1 MEDAILH
8 NIVRRVYGDGRCE
21 FEDFLFRFPTML
33 PAKKVGTQT
42 HPQTM
47 GATLVVV
54 ERRRSQIV
62 TPMLT
67 SCLTSFI
74 IILLSR
80 QRHLFVDA
88 FAVGKRSRSTTLAM
102 RRHTIFANSSTSS
115 DAAAATVSSITNKMT
130 IVNGLSS
137 PTILDNYDTF
147 LVDMWGVMHDG
158 HAPYDG
164 VLHAVRQLKEAGKAL
179 IILSNS
185 SKRIVDSEKMLVK
198 LGFNCN
204 DFHTIITSGEVAH
217 RLLGNN
223 GYCKKWNILDTLIQ
237 QNQRKVFVFG
247 SSDDDALYCSSAGW
261 TLSSI
266 EDADLILARGTFTI
280 NNGSG
285 TIISKKENEALYWTT
300 VEQSMTIASQRKLP
314 MLISN
319 PDKIRPDP
327 GNKTPMPGTL
337 GDTYERYLWTTNC
350 SPIGDSPGMTEEG
363 ARAYVHRI
371 GKPFGEVYDV
381 SLLSLLSA
389 SSGEDD
395 DDVLRNS
402 LRKRTIMIGD
412 ALETDVVGGNN
423 AGIDVLW
430 VVQNGIHGID
440 VRTKGVDRT
449 LELFNWDKL
458 CTYAYG
464 EEVSPRYMMDHFRW

>member
-1 MEDAILH
+1 
-8 NIVRRVYGDGRCE
+8 
-21 FEDFLFRFPTML
+21 
-33 PAKKVGTQT
+33 
-42 HPQTM
+42 
-47 GATLVVV
+47 
-54 ERRRSQIV
+54 
-62 TPMLT
+62 MLT

-74 IILLSR
+74 IILCC
-80 QRHLFVDA
+80 RHNSPLVVFVDA
-88 FAVGKRSRSTTLAM
+88 FAVAKKSSR
-102 RRHTIFANSSTSS
+102 RTIFANSSTSS
-115 DAAAATVSSITNKMT
+115 DAGSTTVSSTRNKMI

-137 PTILDNYDTF
+137 PTILNNYDTF
-147 LVDMWGVMHDG
+147 LIDMWGVMHDG
-158 HAPYDG
+158 HTPYDG
-164 VLHAVRQLKEAGKAL
+164 VLHAVRQLKEAGKTL

-185 SKRIVDSEKMLVK
+185 SKRMVDSEKMLTK
-198 LGFNCN
+198 LGFHCN

-217 RLLGNN
+217 RLLRGDGTN
-223 GYCKKWNILDTLIQ
+223 GYCNNWNILDTLIQ

-247 SSDDDALYCSSAGW
+247 SGDDDALYCSSAGW

-280 NNGSG
+280 DDGSG
-285 TIISKKENEALYWTT
+285 TIISKKENEALYWKT

-363 ARAYVHRI
+363 ARAYVRRI

-381 SLLSLLSA
+381 ALSSLISV

-395 DDVLRNS
+395 DDVTRNR
-402 LRKRTIMIGD
+402 LRKRMIMIGD

-430 VVQNGIHGID
+430 VVQDGIHGVD
-440 VRTKGVDRT
+440 VRTKGVDGT
-449 LELFNWDKL
+449 LELFNREKQ

-464 EEVSPRYMMDHFRW
+464 EEASSRYVMDHFRW